1 MNKIVI
7 YSAGVIFL
15 LGVLLRILFAL
26 FFPDKFA
33 EGARKVLFIDER
45 EKALFRPANKK
56 LKHYKEEEKSNKS
69 EPPQISPA
77 SDDTRQ

>member
-7 YSAGVIFL
+7 YIAGIIFL
-15 LGVLLRILFAL
+15 LGVLFKIIFAL

-45 EKALFRPANKK
+45 EKDLFRSTKK
-56 LKHYKEEEKSNKS
+56 SQE
-69 EPPQISPA
+69 QIKKGGKPIP
-77 SDDTRQ
+77 

>member
-7 YSAGVIFL
+7 YIAGSIFL
-15 LGVLLRILFAL
+15 LGVLFKIIFAL

-45 EKALFRPANKK
+45 EKDLFRPTKK
-56 LKHYKEEEKSNKS
+56 SQEQIKKGGKSI
-69 EPPQISPA
+69 P
-77 SDDTRQ
+77 